1 MYFVPSFSENS
12 TCVVVIMSTSPIIPR
27 SPSEVPS
34 DNNPSVDQNLLRS
47 RTYRQYGDGFTWEA
61 NPVPQEKVHST
72 LFSTYYYLNYSKN
85 IFCNEKS

>member
-72 LFSTYYYLNYSKN
+72 LFGTYYLNYSKN